1 MAMTPLDG
9 YDFYTHPYVAV
20 VGIVSKVIIY
30 DVAHMTQVRSI
41 RVLVSNWN
49 SFSGLTAL
57 PQGRLVI
64 GSLDGSAKVY
74 KIKNED
80 D

>member
-9 YDFYTHPYVAV
+9 YDFYTYPFVAV

-30 DVAHMTQVRSI
+30 DVSHMSQVRSI

-49 SFSGLTAL
+49 SFSGMMAL
-57 PQGRLVI
+57 P
-64 GSLDGSAKVY
+64 
-74 KIKNED
+74 
-80 D
+80 